1 MAPAVVI
8 WWYGL
13 DMASVKSTF
22 TLDPQTI
29 ARLNETAERLQRSKS
44 EVVREAIRDYSDRAG
59 RLSERERRR
68 MLAAFDE
75 LVPQIP
81 ERPVSEVDAELAAIR
96 GARRGGGRG
105 GRR

>member
-81 ERPVSEVDAELAAIR
+81 ERPAREVDAELAAIR

>member
-1 MAPAVVI
+1 
-8 WWYGL
+8 
-13 DMASVKSTF
+13 MASVKSTF

-29 ARLNETAERLQRSKS
+29 ARLNATAERLQRSKS

-75 LVPQIP
+75 LVPRIP
-81 ERPVSEVDAELAAIR
+81 QRPASAVDAELDEIR
-96 GARRGGGRG
+96 AARRGGGRG
-105 GRR
+105 GRQRRS